1 MSLVDAAIV
10 IFMPAADG
18 TSPLLLR
25 TRMLCGARP
34 AHCASIEES
43 ADPAQL
49 TESAD
54 PAQLTAPILHR

>member
-1 MSLVDAAIV
+1 V
-10 IFMPAADG
+10 IFVPAADG
-18 TSPLLLR
+18 TSPLLFR
-25 TRMLCGARP
+25 TRMFCGARP

-54 PAQLTAPILHR
+54 PAQLTAPILHS

>member
-10 IFMPAADG
+10 IFVPAADG
-18 TSPLLLR
+18 TSPLLFR
-25 TRMLCGARP
+25 TRMFCGARP

-54 PAQLTAPILHR
+54 PAQLTAPILHS